1 MIDWAAFLIV
11 FVTAIVSA
19 CVVVSL
25 YSFGIRFSAMPAP
38 RVRREDGTLEPVGD
52 ARDAEDDGIE
62 LQGRPRWATW
72 AANICFGLCVVVVLF
87 GIYLIVPA
95 LHVK

>member
-1 MIDWAAFLIV
+1 MINWAAFLIV
-11 FVTAIVSA
+11 FVTALVSA
-19 CVVVSL
+19 GVVVSL
-25 YSFGIRFSAMPAP
+25 YSLGIRFSAIPAP
-38 RVRREDGTLEPVGD
+38 RARREDGSFEPRGE

-72 AANICFGLCVVVVLF
+72 AANTCFSLCVGAVLF

-95 LHVK
+95 FHR